1 MGWGFFVSFFFINK
15 FIYGFF
21 SKLHFFYKNVIMY
34 AFYYYP
40 AFYFVVY
47 TIFWGNNQNKQT
59 SKNKQ
64 TATKKAN
71 HKQKQQ
77 MKK

>member
-1 MGWGFFVSFFFINK
+1 
-15 FIYGFF
+15 
-21 SKLHFFYKNVIMY
+21 MY

-40 AFYFVVY
+40 AFYFVVC